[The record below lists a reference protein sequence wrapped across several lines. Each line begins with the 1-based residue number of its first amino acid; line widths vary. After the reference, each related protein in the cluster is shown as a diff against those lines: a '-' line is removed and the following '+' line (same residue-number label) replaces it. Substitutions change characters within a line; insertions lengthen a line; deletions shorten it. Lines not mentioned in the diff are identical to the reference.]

1 MNIDNFKFFIY
12 IWFYLIIT
20 FLILF
25 ITATFSNKSLYI
37 LLITILSILGLIII
51 YIYYITKSSDN
62 FYMFGKSSWK
72 IFNFSFFNSKDIIDN
87 SIFDDIDKLNDNIT
101 PLPEVLPVSS
111 SIQNRNMD
119 FVSFDQKLN
128 ELIEQRQMNDESFY
142 MSQNPEG
149 SNQGN
154 YNSDIS
160 ISPSSTTSSSSSSS
174 SHSSTQLYYNEII
187 KEIRKNKQEKIQE
200 VIENKEEYDYDSI
213 KERWLI
219 ENIYKAFNKL
229 DKDNDNKLNIYELY
243 KMYQIFILSELKN
256 VENQDTSSN
265 YDLWL
270 YHNSGIENNELSKTE
285 FYNLYMSKFYIN
297 SDKYNSIK
305 KIIEDY
311 ISMDNQDDGDE
322 NSDFKGSYSAPL
334 GIYKTCT
341 EHSECEYCGGQCGST
356 SGYCYNYN
364 GNCLK

>member
-1 MNIDNFKFFIY
+1 MNTGNFKFFIY

-72 IFNFSFFNSKDIIDN
+72 IFDFSFFKSKDIIDN
-87 SIFDDIDKLNDNIT
+87 SIFDDNDIDNSIFDDNDKVNEDIT
-101 PLPEVLPVSS
+101 PLPVSS
-111 SIQNRNMD
+111 SIQNRNID
-119 FVSFDQKLN
+119 FVSFDEKLN
-128 ELIEQRQMNDESFY
+128 ELIEQRQMNDESFF
-142 MSQNPEG
+142 MSQNPQG
-149 SNQGN
+149 SH
-154 YNSDIS
+154 NSDVS
-160 ISPSSTTSSSSSSS
+160 MSPSSSTSSSLPSNSL
-174 SHSSTQLYYNEII
+174 TQLYYNEII

-200 VIENKEEYDYDSI
+200 VIENKEEYDYDST

-243 KMYQIFILSELKN
+243 KMYQIYNLSELKN
-256 VENQDTSSN
+256 LENQDNSSN
-265 YDLWL
+265 FDIWL
-270 YHNSGIENNELSKTE
+270 YHSSGIENNELSKIE

-311 ISMDNQDDGDE
+311 ISMDNEDNNDE